1 MKLEVTDLRK
11 MFEMLAEH
19 LEETGQ
25 ASVEI
30 PWDFYWEVSR
40 EERYDPYSE
49 PKQFGLGQ
57 LSDDWNEL
65 LKIRDGEMPSVGYA
79 LVWLSSILRS
89 VGEAAKL

>member
-1 MKLEVTDLRK
+1 MKIEVADLRK
-11 MFEMLAEH
+11 MFEVLAEH

-49 PKQFGLGQ
+49 PKQLSLGQ

-65 LKIRDGEMPSVGYA
+65 LKIRDGEMPSVGHA